1 MKNLLTSA
9 ALAAVVATGA
19 AATTAVQYTY
29 NGATVTTPPTVKWT
43 GIPTLPDMCEFRQ
56 LTDGKMDLDESTG
69 KWTVDSTQPAKVT
82 VAYRGIDKIS
92 VEPDDSKKWQTSHQY
107 DTDGS
112 LIPSIMQSGQP
123 GNGVIH
129 GHDPNSTHGEV
140 FDADVEYD
148 GSTYRTTQDGGGQSA
163 VTTVA
168 ASSSSFTI
176 DIPNGH
182 SYGEEFS
189 GVASIEIAGTAT
201 PTGIAIYYSGD
212 EYHTPHKITC
222 LQ

>member
-1 MKNLLTSA
+1 MKTLLTSA
-9 ALAAVVATGA
+9 ALAAMLATGA

-92 VEPDDSKKWQTSHQY
+92 VEPDDSKRYQTSHQY

-112 LIPSIMQSGQP
+112 LIYNFDVNN

-129 GHDPNSTHGEV
+129 GHEPGLTDGEV
-140 FDADVEYD
+140 FDADVEYT
-148 GSTYRTTQDGGGQSA
+148 GSTYKTTQDGGKETT